1 MKFVLSGILMFVFV
15 YVGCEQQQSVTA
27 PDLTSSGR
35 QFVEMLAGGDYAKVF
50 ETFDA
55 AMKDAMPVGQID
67 AAWQSLVAKVGAFQE
82 IAGVRQAKEQN
93 FDVVYVT
100 CSFEQ
105 AQVDVKVVYDSKKEV
120 SGLWFA
126 PR

>member
-82 IAGVRQAKEQN
+82 IADGDIVNLGFVLKYSVDDAFSYLYGIAEP
-93 FDVVYVT
+93 
-100 CSFEQ
+100 
-105 AQVDVKVVYDSKKEV
+105 AQVTRAC
-120 SGLWFA
+120 GT
-126 PR
+126 